1 MARTK
6 TRAERIDEKVKGG
19 LSRVKA
25 EIEVRREEM
34 LAKLDALEAQ
44 EKQEEARL
52 DAKVLVLLK
61 EDEAG
66 VYDRLRSKAEKAI
79 DEERQERS
87 RRSRSAAKGASESEG
102 PAPDEGAAEA
112 TDSTGHPVNAYGG

>member
-19 LSRVKA
+19 MSRVKA
-25 EIEVRREEM
+25 EIEVRRDEM

-112 TDSTGHPVNAYGG
+112 TDSTDHPVNAYG

>member
-1 MARTK
+1 MAK
-6 TRAERIDEKVKGG
+6 VLTRAERIEEKVKGG

-25 EIEVRREEM
+25 EIEVRRDEM

-44 EKQEEARL
+44 ERQEEARL

-79 DEERQERS
+79 DEERRERS

-102 PAPDEGAAEA
+102 SAPDEGAAEA
-112 TDSTGHPVNAYGG
+112 PDSTGHLVNPYGG

>member
-1 MARTK
+1 MARVL
-6 TRAERIDEKVKGG
+6 TRAERIEERVKGG

-66 VYDRLRSKAEKAI
+66 VYERLGRRAEKSI
-79 DEERQERS
+79 DAERQERS
-87 RRSRSAAKGASESEG
+87 RRSRSAAKGASEPEG
-102 PAPDEGAAEA
+102 PVPDEGAAEA
-112 TDSTGHPVNAYGG
+112 PEPANQFVNTFGG

>member
-1 MARTK
+1 MAK
-6 TRAERIDEKVKGG
+6 VLTRAERIEEKVKGG

-25 EIEVRREEM
+25 EIEVRRDEM

-79 DEERQERS
+79 D
-87 RRSRSAAKGASESEG
+87 
-102 PAPDEGAAEA
+102 
-112 TDSTGHPVNAYGG
+112 